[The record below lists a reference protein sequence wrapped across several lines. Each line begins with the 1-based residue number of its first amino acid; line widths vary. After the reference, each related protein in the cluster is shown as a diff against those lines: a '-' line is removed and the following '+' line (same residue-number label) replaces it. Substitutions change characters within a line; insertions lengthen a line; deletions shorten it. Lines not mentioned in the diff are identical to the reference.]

1 MLQKYYKSGIIYIYK
16 WKNLQERVRKMI
28 IFNCM
33 YILLLLIFALVAY
46 AILQIK
52 LIGINVKDFWG
63 FIEANQILDKLYRF
77 AKYYEKMST
86 QQQILYLS
94 EAEKVFDAFDKIPNV
109 LWEDEYEKY
118 SKVLEKYK
126 EIKVLRW
133 ATN

>member
-1 MLQKYYKSGIIYIYK
+1 MGILTIIYV
-16 WKNLQERVRKMI
+16 LV
-28 IFNCM
+28 F
-33 YILLLLIFALVAY
+33 LVFALVAF
-46 AILQIK
+46 AAMQIK
-52 LIGINVKDFWG
+52 LAGMQIKDFWG

>member
-1 MLQKYYKSGIIYIYK
+1 
-16 WKNLQERVRKMI
+16 MI

-86 QQQILYLS
+86 QQQILFLS

-109 LWEDEYEKY
+109 LLEDEYEKY